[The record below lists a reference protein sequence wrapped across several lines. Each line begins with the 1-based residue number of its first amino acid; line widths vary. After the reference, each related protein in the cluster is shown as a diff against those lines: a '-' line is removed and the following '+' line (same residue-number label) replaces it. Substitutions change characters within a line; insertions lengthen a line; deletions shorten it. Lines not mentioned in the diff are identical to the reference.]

1 MKTTG
6 PLKPH
11 TPLVLVIED
20 ELVVALS
27 IKKALE
33 RIGFVCICAA
43 SRHVLNKKLKHLKPD
58 LIISET
64 DWMARLSLKA
74 FLLNHGLS
82 GKLPVI
88 GLSSSLHATIADST
102 VMETLYKPFDIEQL
116 QKMVSGYLNLEKRA

>member
-1 MKTTG
+1 MSATTISNH
-6 PLKPH
+6 KK
-11 TPLVLVIED
+11 PLVLVIED

-33 RIGFVCICAA
+33 KIGYSCICAA
-43 SRHVLNKKLKHLKPD
+43 SRHVLNRKLKHLKPD

-82 GKLPVI
+82 GKLPII
-88 GLSSSLHATIADST
+88 GLSSSLHATLADSMM
-102 VMETLYKPFDIEQL
+102 METLSKPFDIDRLQQL
-116 QKMVSGYLNLEKRA
+116 VSGYLKLEKRA